1 MNARRIVIVAGRKS
15 HGPDD
20 NGVHD
25 YPAQARLLQWALQT
39 SCGDTVAITRAEDDA
54 WPSAAIAAADALV
67 IISDG
72 RDGDQPSAEAS
83 HLASPERI
91 AEVESAVAR
100 GLGVV
105 AIHFATFAAE
115 RDAERVLRWQGA
127 HFAWEKDGK
136 REWSS
141 RITWAT
147 GVLDHATSCHAVL
160 RGVSGPPLREEF
172 YHALTFHP
180 QAVPLVRIRALPG
193 AQDIERTVAWAIE
206 RPDGGR
212 GFGTSMVHSLDSLRH
227 DGLRTLVLN
236 GIAWSARLEIPKGG
250 LQAPFA
256 EREEIAVDLAISPAL
271 GPIRVVVLAGNAAHR
286 WHNWPETTGALL
298 RAWSEDPRISARVS
312 TDPMDLVTGL
322 NDRDV
327 LVLNWV
333 NWEDPVGLVPAV
345 RGAIES
351 FVARGGGVFIH
362 HFANG
367 ACHASLPQAAASDWP
382 WYRTL
387 VRRIW
392 DHRVTDGYASTHDR
406 FRSFTVRVAQ
416 SDHPL
421 VAGLND
427 FTVED
432 ELYWRQRG
440 EEPIQPL
447 LIARSEESGAD
458 EPLAWTYDVGA
469 GRVVQ
474 SLLGHSAKSYDPPA
488 MRAFARRA
496 VAWCAR
502 RALHGPGC

>member
-1 MNARRIVIVAGRKS
+1 MSARRIVIVAGRKS
-15 HGPDD
+15 HGPAD
-20 NGVHD
+20 NGIHD
-25 YPAQARLLQWALQT
+25 YPAQARLLQWGLQKAY
-39 SCGDTVAITRAEDDA
+39 GDAVVVTRAEDDT
-54 WPSAAIAAADALV
+54 WPSAAIAAADTLV

-72 RDGDQPSAEAS
+72 RDGDQPYAEAS

-91 AEVESAVAR
+91 AEVEAAAAR
-100 GLGVV
+100 GMGVV
-105 AIHFATFAAE
+105 VIHFATFAAE

-136 REWSS
+136 RAWSS

-147 GVLDHATSCHAVL
+147 GVLEHATPGHAVL
-160 RGVSGPPLREEF
+160 RGVSSGPLREEF
-172 YHALTFHP
+172 YHALAFHP
-180 QAVPLVRIRALPG
+180 HAVPLIRVRALPG
-193 AQDIERTVAWAIE
+193 EQDAERNVAWAIE

-236 GIAWSARLEIPKGG
+236 GIAWSARLEIPEGG
-250 LQAPFA
+250 LRVPYA
-256 EREEIAVDLAISPAL
+256 EREDVAVGLGICAAP
-271 GPIRVVVLAGNAAHR
+271 GPIRVAVLAGNAAHR
-286 WHNWPETTGALL
+286 WHHWPETTGALL
-298 RAWSEDPRISARVS
+298 HAWAEDPRISTRVY
-312 TDPMDLVTGL
+312 TDPLDLVTGL
-322 NDRDV
+322 GDRDV

-333 NWEDPVGLVPAV
+333 NWEDPLGLAPTV
-345 RGAIES
+345 RRAIED

-367 ACHASLPQAAASDWP
+367 ACHVSLPHAAASDWP

-392 DHRVTDGYASTHDR
+392 DHRVVDGYTSTHDR
-406 FRSFTVRVAQ
+406 FRSFSVRVAQ
-416 SDHPL
+416 GDHPL

-427 FTVED
+427 FSVED

-440 EEPIQPL
+440 DEPIQSL
-447 LIARSEESGAD
+447 LVARSEESGAD
-458 EPLAWTYDVGA
+458 EPLAWTYEVGA

-474 SLLGHSAKSYDPPA
+474 SLLGHSAKTYDAPA
-488 MRAFARRA
+488 MRVFARRA

-502 RALHGPGC
+502 RAVHGAGC